1 MSATL
6 LLDRPNAHAQAT
18 SENLLP
24 TPPATSTLLERDHE
38 PSARTCPVCGSGATY
53 QTMDG
58 RWGCT
63 SCGSTWA

>member
-1 MSATL
+1 MSAI
-6 LLDRPNAHAQAT
+6 LLDKPSTEAQSVTEIQPIAT
-18 SENLLP
+18 
-24 TPPATSTLLERDHE
+24 PAPSTLPGWPGR
-38 PSARTCPVCGSGATY
+38 PPARTCPVCGSGSTY

>member
-1 MSATL
+1 MSAIP
-6 LLDRPNAHAQAT
+6 LDKPRTGARPAEKH
-18 SENLLP
+18 
-24 TPPATSTLLERDHE
+24 PATTPAASTLLERARE
-38 PSARTCPVCGSGATY
+38 PDARTCPVCGSGATY